1 MLPTFMTNISL
12 RIKETFIQHFSVIHS
27 SPKSRWC
34 EKRGT
39 VGRFSHRCIPVK
51 EITCILYWMYECT
64 RGRSIWLVVS
74 YGMDACFRGFCG
86 LFHQSKKGNV
96 HVSASS
102 QQWKCARLW
111 MGGRLHTWRVD
122 YLPCILVL
130 SSFSPFHRFFPQK
143 LSFNSFEGGIS
154 WLTFFVEWVFLS
166 VTFTSGTL
174 AKVKLLFYNTHTI
187 LWTKQNL

>member
-1 MLPTFMTNISL
+1 MLPTFMTNNISL
-12 RIKETFIQHFSVIHS
+12 RIKETFIQHFSVVHS
-27 SPKSRWC
+27 SPKSQWC

-39 VGRFSHRCIPVK
+39 VGHFSRRCIPVK
-51 EITCILYWMYECT
+51 EITCTLYWMYECT
-64 RGRSIWLVVS
+64 GGRSIWLVVS
-74 YGMDACFRGFCG
+74 YGMDACSRGFCG
-86 LFHQSKKGNV
+86 LFHQSKK
-96 HVSASS
+96 

-111 MGGRLHTWRVD
+111 MDGRLHTWRAH

-130 SSFSPFHRFFPQK
+130 SSSFSPFHRFFPQK
-143 LSFNSFEGGIS
+143 LSFTSFEGGIS
-154 WLTFFVEWVFLS
+154 RLTFFVEWAFLS